1 MGYNAEMFNELR
13 GLGLKPGFRV
23 IDLGSQDLFVGSDQE
38 LALINGFVASLGG
51 IPFDEHSLV
60 DKPVEAKTVFERAGL
75 EYFRADVD
83 ERPSTIYVD
92 FNKLV
97 FPAVMRDTVDL
108 VVNIGTTEHLS
119 NPIGAFAMMHYVA
132 KPGAILFH
140 DVPLFG
146 FGNHGLL
153 NPTPKFWHALIWMNG
168 YERISATVRRTDE
181 TSIDSGNFY
190 HEYLDYMKG
199 LDRARGISWMIRI
212 ILRKTRSGVFVSPF
226 DAVLPLSDGE
236 KEANL
241 LWGALYPFMKTGVWT
256 RKEINSTIDDFFSMV
271 GKSFRT
277 RRSRLQLFINTM
289 KAAAR
294 PLWK

>member
-1 MGYNAEMFNELR
+1 MGYNAEMFKQLR

-23 IDLGSQDLFVGSDQE
+23 MDLGSQDVFVGSDDDIE
-38 LALINGFVASLGG
+38 CINGFVSSLGG
-51 IPFDEHSLV
+51 IPFDKHSLV
-60 DKPVEAKTVFERAGL
+60 DKPVEAKAVFERAGL
-75 EYFRADVD
+75 EYFRTDVD

-97 FPAVMRDTVDL
+97 FPAAMRDTVDL

-119 NPIGAFAMMHYVA
+119 NPIGGFAMMHYVA

-146 FGNHGLL
+146 WGNHGLL
-153 NPTPKFWHALIWMNG
+153 NATPKFWHALTWMNA
-168 YERISATVRRTDE
+168 YERISAAVCRTDE
-181 TSIDSGNFY
+181 TSIDPANFY
-190 HEYLDYMKG
+190 HEYLDYMEG

-212 ILRKTRSGVFVSPF
+212 ILRKTRSGAFVSPF
-226 DAVLPLSDGE
+226 DAALPLSKGE

-256 RKEINSTIDDFFSMV
+256 RKEINSTIDDFLSMV

-277 RRSRLQLFINTM
+277 RRTPLQSLIQRM
-289 KAAAR
+289 KSAAR
-294 PLWK
+294 PLLK